1 MDMPAAGAPAPTAPP
16 APAPVPPPRAPA
28 ARATGWWPFLASNG
42 TLLVVVALAALLGGW
57 VDTEVEPY
65 KRRMV
70 MLVGF
75 NVILAVSL
83 QLINGFSGQFSL
95 GHAGFMAVGAYL
107 AAYPAINLSQKLR
120 DPAASLWFFVTLGVL
135 VGVVGTAL
143 FLLFRGL
150 RATRKFHRSLPVILL
165 LMLLAWVLI
174 DLANSEKAAP
184 WLMWT
189 KLFHSVSAA
198 FEWLLDYGQPIASRV
213 SEYLPEAIRQPICFV
228 VLVVGGGCC
237 AAVMGLIV

>member
-95 GHAGFMAVGAYL
+95 GHAGFMMVGAYL
-107 AAYPAINLSQKLR
+107 AAYPAMNHSKKLSDPATTLWFYVSLFVVTAAAALVVLGVFLAVRESRRIRRWLPTVLLVAVAVWVVIDLSQGSKYETP
-120 DPAASLWFFVTLGVL
+120 PAR
-135 VGVVGTAL
+135 
-143 FLLFRGL
+143 FL
-150 RATRKFHRSLPVILL
+150 
-165 LMLLAWVLI
+165 
-174 DLANSEKAAP
+174 
-184 WLMWT
+184 
-189 KLFHSVSAA
+189 
-198 FEWLLDYGQPIASRV
+198 
-213 SEYLPEAIRQPICFV
+213 
-228 VLVVGGGCC
+228 
-237 AAVMGLIV
+237 